1 MAVTYS
7 AHTDEELMVLL
18 KEGDAMAFEAIYQ
31 RYHSLLY
38 IYAHKKLHNKEESQ
52 DIIQDVLLT
61 VWNKRFENSFDS
73 LKSYLFTAVR
83 NRALDLF
90 SRRKVEEKY
99 MSSLQSFIDI
109 SNESADFLVRE
120 RDLSSLIERE
130 IEALPP
136 KMREIF
142 QLSRKEKLTHKEIAE
157 VLNISEHTVATQMK
171 RALKVLRLR
180 LGLVV
185 WIAMLLF
192 YK

>member
-7 AHTDEELMVLL
+7 GHTDEELMTLL

-90 SRRKVEEKY
+90 SRKKVEEKY

-130 IEALPP
+130 IQALPP

-142 QLSRKEKLTHKEIAE
+142 QLSRKEKLTHKQIAA

>member
-1 MAVTYS
+1 MAVTYG
-7 AHTDEELMVLL
+7 AHTDEELMTLL

-130 IEALPP
+130 IQALPP